1 LNPPAGKDPLGA
13 LPSDA
18 SALVERAAALATA
31 HGWPSYL
38 IGGTARDAVR
48 GVPPI
53 DLDISVVG
61 DAVQVARELAAELG
75 VEIEGYERFSTSTVS
90 PPGSPYHLDFVT
102 ARRETYPQPGAL
114 PVVSAGTIEDD
125 LARRDFTVNAFA
137 LELAPNRGALL
148 DLHGGVQDLQAGRV
162 AILHDRSFIDDPT
175 RLFRAVR
182 FAERLDFRIEPHT
195 LELMLQAV
203 RDGVMATVSVER
215 LSRELV
221 LVLEEPEAG
230 KMLAALDRLGLL
242 EALYPGLYW
251 PYAPDDILL
260 VSELS
265 RDERRDALLA
275 ALAAEYAPDPS
286 SAQELA
292 RYLRLPAHQVRLMH
306 DAARLA
312 ALWPRLGEPE
322 LRNSELYVLLSPI
335 DSAALRAFTRIE
347 KLRAD
352 EVAWERLRH
361 YLSEL
366 RHTRAQLTGHDLQA
380 LGLPPGPEYREIL
393 GKLLDAKLDGEVPTR
408 EEEERFVRAEIVRLQ
423 REKRGG
429 IK

>member
-1 LNPPAGKDPLGA
+1 LNPEAGKDPLGA
-13 LPSDA
+13 LPPDA

-31 HGWPSYL
+31 HGWPAYL
-38 IGGTARDAVR
+38 IGGTARDALR
-48 GVPPI
+48 GVPPL

-61 DAVQVARELAAELG
+61 DAVQVARELAAELE
-75 VEIEGYERFSTSTVS
+75 VEIEGYERFGTSTVF

-114 PVVSAGTIEDD
+114 PVVGAGTIEDD

-137 LELAPNRGALL
+137 IELTPNRGTLI
-148 DLHGGVQDLQAGRV
+148 DPHGGVRDLEAGRV
-162 AILHDRSFIDDPT
+162 AVLHDHSFIDDPT

-203 RDGVMATVSVER
+203 RDGVLATVSVER

-221 LVLEEPEAG
+221 LVLEEPEAVR
-230 KMLAALDRLGLL
+230 MLAALDRLGLL
-242 EALYPGLYW
+242 EGLYPGLYW
-251 PYAPDDILL
+251 PYAPDDTLL
-260 VSELS
+260 VSGLS

-275 ALAAEYAPDPS
+275 ALAAEYAPDPP

-292 RYLRLPAHQVRLMH
+292 RYLRLPAPQVRLMH
-306 DAARLA
+306 DAAKLA
-312 ALWPRLGEPE
+312 AFWPRLGEPE
-322 LRNSELYVLLSPI
+322 LRNSELYALLSPI
-335 DSAALRAFTRIE
+335 DVSAQEAFTRIE

-352 EVAWERLRH
+352 EVAWERLRL

-366 RHTRAQLTGHDLQA
+366 RHTRTQLTGHDLQA
-380 LGLPPGPEYREIL
+380 FGLPPGPDYREIL
-393 GKLLDAKLDGEVPTR
+393 GKLLQAKLDGEVPTR
-408 EEEERFVRAEIVRLQ
+408 QEEERFVRVEIVRLQ
-423 REKRGG
+423 REKGEA
-429 IK
+429 